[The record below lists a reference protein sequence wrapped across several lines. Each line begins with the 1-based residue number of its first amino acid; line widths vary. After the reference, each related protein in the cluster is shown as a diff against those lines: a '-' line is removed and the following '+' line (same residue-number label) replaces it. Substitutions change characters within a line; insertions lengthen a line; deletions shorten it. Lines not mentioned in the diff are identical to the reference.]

1 MSAMALD
8 YSVDS
13 TTEVEAAVAL
23 GAEGTIQGWRPLVA
37 GLSQWAQRSARR
49 APLEDLTRRYER
61 ASGDSSFAED
71 PPLEGLDAL
80 TDELTEPRIYDG
92 LWYMAG
98 ARWAIR
104 VCEELVHW
112 RAVRADK
119 DAPATVRVAI
129 NRLELAL
136 TAARRHLGDEP
147 AGSRSQAAV
156 SVLKAKEMGDGECAG
171 LRSTAPEA

>member
-49 APLEDLTRRYER
+49 APLEDLTRWYER

-119 DAPATVRVAI
+119 DARPRF
-129 NRLELAL
+129 E
-136 TAARRHLGDEP
+136 
-147 AGSRSQAAV
+147 
-156 SVLKAKEMGDGECAG
+156 
-171 LRSTAPEA
+171 LRSTVWSSPLRLPGDTLATSPPDRGLKPRSVF